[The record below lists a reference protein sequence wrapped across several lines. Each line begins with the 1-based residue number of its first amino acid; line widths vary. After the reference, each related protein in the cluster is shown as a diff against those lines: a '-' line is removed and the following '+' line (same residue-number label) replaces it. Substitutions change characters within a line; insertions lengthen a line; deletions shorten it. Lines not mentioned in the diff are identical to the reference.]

1 LPRVGSDPRA
11 TSSWDGSRWPRAA
24 KRRSIPNNNN
34 HVREDT
40 MTYLG
45 SNTSCF
51 CSACNSSTAP
61 SRRQFLCT
69 TAAGAVVSSAVSAVG
84 GAITGTARA
93 QPAAAGRP
101 IVIKGGCVLTL
112 DRAVGDFERAD
123 VLVERGKISAV
134 APSIDAPDAEV
145 IDAAHMIVMPGL
157 VDTHRHMWQGILR
170 NVLPDGSLD
179 DYIAVVQKVFGAKY
193 APDDVY
199 AGDYFSALG
208 AIDSGVT
215 CILDWSHIH
224 NTPEHTDAAVKAL
237 GDSGV
242 RAVFGYGNAQTADG
256 RWWEAKGAKYPDD
269 IARLRKQ
276 YFSSDDQ
283 LVTLAMAAPSGSPE
297 QILPTFKAAR
307 DAGARITIHVGVG
320 ERGRVGLLEKL
331 NAEGALK
338 SDTTYIHCCTLNDTE
353 WKLIRDTGGTVSI
366 ASYVET
372 LMGHGNPPI
381 QKAIDTG
388 IRPSLSVDVETSV
401 PNDFF
406 AQMRT
411 VFSLQKN
418 EVWARRLAGDKNPPK
433 FLTGREVLEF
443 ATIEGARANGLERK
457 TGTLTPGKDADIIL
471 LRTDRLNV
479 MPMNNAVGA
488 VVTSM
493 GPQNVDTVLIA
504 GKVMKRN
511 GQLVGLDLSRLDR
524 MASEARDR
532 LYANA
537 GVKNARI

>member
-1 LPRVGSDPRA
+1 MTHLRSGN
-11 TSSWDGSRWPRAA
+11 AA
-24 KRRSIPNNNN
+24 
-34 HVREDT
+34 
-40 MTYLG
+40 
-45 SNTSCF
+45 CF
-51 CSACNSSTAP
+51 CTACNSKL

-69 TAAGAVVSSAVSAVG
+69 TAATTAAAAVIGATGDAARSQQPGSA
-84 GAITGTARA
+84 
-93 QPAAAGRP
+93 AAAGRS
-101 IVIKGGCVLTL
+101 ILIKDGCVLTL

-123 VLVERGKISAV
+123 VLVEGGKISAV
-134 APSIDAPDAEV
+134 QANISAPNAEV
-145 IDAAHMIVMPGL
+145 IDASRMIVMPGF

-179 DYIAVVQKVFGAKY
+179 DYRAVVQRTFGAKY
-193 APDDVY
+193 TPDDVY
-199 AGDYFSALG
+199 AGDLFSALG

-215 CILDWSHIH
+215 CVLDWSHIH
-224 NTPEHTDAAVKAL
+224 NTPEHTDAAIRAL
-237 GDSGV
+237 ADSGV
-242 RAVFGYGNAQTADG
+242 RAVFAYGNPQNETG
-256 RWWEAKGAKYPDD
+256 RYWEMKGHKFPED

-276 YFSSDDQ
+276 YFSSEDQ
-283 LVTLAMAAPSGSPE
+283 LLTLYMAAPSASPE
-297 QILPTFKAAR
+297 LILGAFKAAR
-307 DAGARITIHVGVG
+307 DVGARITIHVGVG
-320 ERGRVGLLEKL
+320 EFGRSALLEKL
-331 NAEGALK
+331 NAENALR

-353 WKLIRDTGGTVSI
+353 WKLIRDTGGTISI
-366 ASYVET
+366 AGYVET
-372 LMGHGNPPI
+372 LMGHGNPPT

-406 AQMRT
+406 QQMRT
-411 VFSLQKN
+411 IFSLQKN

-433 FLTGREVLEF
+433 FLTVREVLEF

-457 TGTLTPGKDADIIL
+457 IGTLTPGKDADIIL

-511 GQLVGLDLSRLDR
+511 GQLVGVDFARLGR
-524 MASEARDR
+524 LGEEARDR
-532 LYANA
+532 LYSNAN
-537 GVKNARI
+537 VKNVRL